1 MMRKVI
7 MTTVKVGNLITEMNV
22 ARIKREKAQAV
33 EMISLD
39 GAKYSSVFFI
49 TC

>member
-1 MMRKVI
+1 MRKVT

-22 ARIKREKAQAV
+22 ARIKREKAQPI
-33 EMISLD
+33 EMHSLD
-39 GAKYSSVFFI
+39 GAKYSAVFFI

>member
-1 MMRKVI
+1 MRKVI

-22 ARIKREKAQAV
+22 TRLKREKAQPV
-33 EMISLD
+33 TCYSIED
-39 GAKYSSVFFI
+39 GAHFSAVFFI